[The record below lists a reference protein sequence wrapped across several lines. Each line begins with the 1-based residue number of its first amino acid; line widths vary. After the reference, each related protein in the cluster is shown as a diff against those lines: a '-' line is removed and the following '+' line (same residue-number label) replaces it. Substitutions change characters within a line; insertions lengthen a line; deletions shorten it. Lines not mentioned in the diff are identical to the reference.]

1 MPQYISAAE
10 AVGLIRDGDCLIYN
24 NFLGMNN
31 AEQLSIALNER
42 FEAEGHPKDL
52 TLYCTAGLGGWLPGQ
67 PCEKIV
73 PLGGV
78 KTVIMSHYGSMPD
91 TAKIHALCGWTPEK
105 SLEEIIDD
113 VAESMVR

>member
-1 MPQYISAAE
+1 MAQFMSAAE
-10 AVGLIRDGDCLIYN
+10 AVKLIRDGDCLIYN

-78 KTVIMSHYGSMPD
+78 KTVIMSH
-91 TAKIHALCGWTPEK
+91 
-105 SLEEIIDD
+105 
-113 VAESMVR
+113 